1 MAKKKPMTAAERD
14 RECREHADV
23 DVIHAEV
30 AVIHAEVAVIH
41 AEVAVIHTDVISWTS
56 PASTNKSVPKV
67 LYLSD

>member
-30 AVIHAEVAVIH
+30 AA
-41 AEVAVIHTDVISWTS
+41 IHTDVIPWTS

>member
-1 MAKKKPMTAAERD
+1 MAKKKPMTAAGRD

-30 AVIHAEVAVIH
+30 AVIH
-41 AEVAVIHTDVISWTS
+41 TDVIPWTS